1 MDNIICPLDDRYA
14 EKIDTLSGYFTGQEL
29 NFTRLFVMDK
39 WLETVLKLKGIPPLP
54 WGFYDAGCKDDF
66 HREICGIEAT
76 TRHDINAIIV
86 YMSEYCGKIGRSD
99 VLPYIHFGC
108 TSNDVNSVAQLCTVK
123 SGYTVLRSAIIHLR
137 NQISTFGSDN
147 NCEML
152 GHTHGQP
159 ATPPNFQ
166 NVMAVFVSR
175 LDEELS
181 TEIRFKTKFGG
192 ATGGLNA
199 FYLVEPNI
207 DWLKVCDEFVRSF
220 GFERYKYTTQI
231 SHYDEYSRLFD
242 HTRRL
247 CVILL
252 NFVKD
257 IWLYIGKG
265 YIVQRPVEGEVGSS
279 TMPHKINP
287 IQMEN
292 SEGNFHM
299 AIMLL
304 EGLSRE
310 LPQSRMQR
318 DLHDSTMLRNI
329 GMPFGYM
336 MTAISSITDGL
347 KRYSVNKNFIGSDL
361 LEHWEI
367 LGEAVQSVLRWE
379 GYAEAYNM
387 LKTATRNNE
396 HMGEAEYLAM
406 IDKLPISPEIKKKL
420 SKLTPDTYY
429 TFSHYSSN
437 T

>member
-14 EKIDTLSGYFTGQEL
+14 EKIDILSGYFTGQEL

-39 WLETVLKLKGIPPLP
+39 WLETVLKLKGIAPLP
-54 WGFYDAGCKDDF
+54 WGFYNVEHKDDF
-66 HREICGIEAT
+66 HRDICGIEAKT
-76 TRHDINAIIV
+76 KHDINAIIV

-137 NQISTFGSDN
+137 DEIIIFGAKN

-207 DWLKVCDEFVRSF
+207 DWLKVCDEFVCSF
-220 GFERYKYTTQI
+220 GFKRYKYTTQI

-242 HTRRL
+242 HMRRL

-347 KRYSVNKNFIGSDL
+347 KRYSVNKKFIGSDL
-361 LEHWEI
+361 FEHWEI

-387 LKTATRNNE
+387 LKNETRNNE

-406 IDKLPISPEIKKKL
+406 INKLPISPEIRQKL

-437 T
+437 K